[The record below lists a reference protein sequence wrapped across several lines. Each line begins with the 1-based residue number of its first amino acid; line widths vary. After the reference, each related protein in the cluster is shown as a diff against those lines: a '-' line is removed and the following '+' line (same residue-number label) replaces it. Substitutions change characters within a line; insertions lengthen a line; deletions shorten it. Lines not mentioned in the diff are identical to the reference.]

1 MSVQLKGKVM
11 RNKYVILLVL
21 TLATLASSLVL
32 RNNAVAEGS
41 YTERYGNVAK
51 RCSHNT
57 IGMATYAC
65 SWQGYAFAK
74 MKYVDGSGYDGDTPL
89 FSSDTNTTISM
100 PDCSTSGADG
110 FFIFGSLKYSSERRT
125 ESYPN
130 SNTDGYSIT
139 YRGLFVG
146 GINDPYGDE
155 WVAGSHYGNRMALY
169 MLGSNKVSDNAS
181 LIEMYEP
188 PSPYYGN
195 AICASYNFWNQCTSW
210 SYKPIR
216 DFYGNAR
223 TTGSK
228 HYGGVADSPLV
239 INYNGT
245 PIAYL
250 SDILIPS
257 GDGTGGDQ
265 NAMLKDLGLKKGNDI
280 TFWDG
285 GGSYGYNAN
294 NSRTLSRDWDGDGI
308 NETFYPGF
316 YPNGKNLPGYDRER
330 YPLSNDIYLH
340 ADNPY
345 YIADDSVSANDAGSA
360 SLFNEMI
367 DSYKLAYAGVTDT
380 RERIPRAGIC
390 SWSTA
395 EQDPKVTLVEG
406 GRVAA
411 TRVSGESDLSFTRE
425 IGVNDPAYTI
435 NFGHIVTRSD
445 NGNEEKTINGTAVIT
460 NGPSSYGVIQTR
472 DFSGRAGHG
481 GSVEISPLSGVIA
494 NPAAGSEV
502 TYCAVTK
509 TGAKTTG
516 RICVT
521 VKRKKAT
528 VSELVPA
535 STIRKSDGSKLD
547 GCSTYPQN
555 IGVGVLDGSKDC
567 PLILPSD
574 GKVVLTTKYS
584 VAKPNPY
591 DQTNEKYNASD
602 LALGADTSIKFKIKH
617 SFRTFVSDDSYRY
630 DTYGNLYGKY
640 GGNLRTRNL
649 NWGYAKPGSNYSQ
662 YAIGALGLD
671 VEWTN
676 QSVTTNK
683 ITETLVTKDIKYGD
697 LIRIKHNPST
707 AKYVFSLG
715 SNKYEDGVK
724 TTESGFDV
732 YLYKQQA
739 NCNWYNYYITD
750 PNTVVSYGI
759 DSAHNY
765 GGIRYKN
772 YTTNRVA
779 IADGNGVSQ
788 QTAWARPMDSIN
800 FGNYVCS
807 GSNYAVENSAKLSG
821 WANKKANYK
830 LTTTTRNGGS
840 SRVWTRKITAKNP
853 ASSGTDPSSI
863 LNEDGVYDTS
873 VTTPKIT
880 SGSSLTCYGRGSNST
895 YIVTSGYAN
904 TSNRCNSISNMDLGG
919 SFTETMTWKDYPIE
933 NYALTNVSGIDKSA
947 SVEVKVPYNYYIEP
961 TVESSGSD
969 DMIYPDG
976 SAKKYNI
983 SINVKAR
990 KNDVVDN
997 DEYATTTKH
1006 TKIQVITY
1014 KLDSSVANYTIDNKY
1029 SSLPSATYVKSG
1041 NILNTIRDN
1050 YNVNNNYTFVSQYE
1064 LKGEN
1069 SGETSRVF
1077 NKPSSSSTSTSAP
1090 DSVPDYAFSIVRND
1104 GTGTSQNNSGYNNIA
1119 YDEGVEFNIGDK
1131 ICVVVAAYPADSH
1144 NSIGANAN
1152 DPNRF
1157 TLSGDYYQDAALNGD
1172 DGQSVQDGYWAI
1184 SKPSCG
1190 STGKRPNMSVESS
1203 WLYTTQSVKGIMT
1216 RRSAASRY
1224 YGSWAEYGILSTGNS
1239 KVSMFASSASIAYQP
1254 GVYPSNPNDRI
1265 TSADGGGTE
1274 SSTSIGT
1281 SMCSNTELL
1290 TISSDCNPDLY
1301 TNATNLKAKLESKIN
1316 RSSTSL
1322 TSYLNSRFELGTIS
1336 GLSGNYTYT
1345 GWDSGLAISNASSN
1359 VTYNA
1364 EANSAVLK
1372 SATGTITLDTGSGS
1386 DLNFNTGDVKTSI
1399 VYAKNVVINSN
1410 IIVSNN
1416 PMSSAGQAKAVIIV
1430 ATGDIKIASNVTRID
1445 AWLVS
1450 GGEINTC
1457 YKDNGRTIT
1466 NVKDLAL
1473 DVCNQTL
1480 VIDAPV
1486 YAKNIKLFRTAGGSG
1501 AVSGSGGMSSDEQM
1515 KRAEVFN
1522 FNTVNYFWAQTE
1534 IQSTE
1539 TITTTDIKELP
1550 VRY

>member
-1 MSVQLKGKVM
+1 MVNRKRFVAKSAIMIALLSSTVLFSATNVM
-11 RNKYVILLVL
+11 
-21 TLATLASSLVL
+21 
-32 RNNAVAEGS
+32 AEGS
-41 YTERYGNVAK
+41 VTPQTGDLTAGCRVDNGISY
-51 RCSHNT
+51 
-57 IGMATYAC
+57 IGGAC
-65 SWQGYAFAK
+65 AFQGYVFAK
-74 MKYVDGSGYDGDTPL
+74 MKYVSGSGYTGSTPL
-89 FSSDTNTTISM
+89 LMGQNTTNPESLTH
-100 PDCSTSGADG
+100 PDCSTSGSDG
-110 FFIFGSLKYSSERRT
+110 FFVFGSLKYATGDKYYNASGIET
-125 ESYPN
+125 TGSYEYHAHY
-130 SNTDGYSIT
+130 DGV
-139 YRGLFVG
+139 FVG
-146 GINDPYGDE
+146 GLNDPYADE
-155 WVAGSHYGNRMALY
+155 WVAGLHYGNKIALY
-169 MLGSNKVSDNAS
+169 ILGEPINGNETISGYSISTYNYDARDWLSKRSHHFDFSN
-181 LIEMYEP
+181 
-188 PSPYYGN
+188 
-195 AICASYNFWNQCTSW
+195 
-210 SYKPIR
+210 
-216 DFYGNAR
+216 
-223 TTGSK
+223 
-228 HYGGVADSPLV
+228 SPLKIFAMV
-239 INYNGT
+239 NGTET
-245 PIAYL
+245 PIAYM
-250 SDILIPS
+250 SDILTPS
-257 GDGTGGDQ
+257 GNGTG
-265 NAMLKDLGLKKGNDI
+265 NNSLMNDLGLAYGNNRSVYC
-280 TFWDG
+280 G
-285 GGSYGYNAN
+285 GG
-294 NSRTLSRDWDGDGI
+294 DFGI
-308 NETFYPGF
+308 NWTWSGGICSF
-316 YPNGKNLPGYDRER
+316 PNIKNLPDIARTPNYDMTVSAPESGSR
-330 YPLSNDIYLH
+330 S
-340 ADNPY
+340 NPY
-345 YIADDSVSANDAGSA
+345 HFSSSSSNGKSGLYKE
-360 SLFNEMI
+360 LI
-367 DSYKLAYAGVTDT
+367 DSYNSVYDSMGASDKERTPRVGV
-380 RERIPRAGIC
+380 C

-395 EQDPKVTLVEG
+395 HPSEPKV
-406 GRVAA
+406 
-411 TRVSGESDLSFTRE
+411 DFTYNGTTTHNENNGARKNVYIE
-425 IGVNDPAYTI
+425 LGVNDAPLTI
-435 NFGHIVTRSD
+435 KFKHTLARADGKD
-445 NGNEEKTINGTAVIT
+445 NQITISGSAHLDSTT
-460 NGPSSYGVIQTR
+460 KS
-472 DFSGRAGHG
+472 FSGQVSGATT
-481 GSVEISPLSGVIA
+481 SVIASGTDVPSVVA
-494 NPAAGSEV
+494 NPASGSEK
-502 TYCAVTK
+502 TYCGWTK
-509 TGAKTTG
+509 NNAGKSSG
-516 RICVT
+516 EICVT

-528 VSELVPA
+528 VSELVPT

-547 GCSTYPQN
+547 GCPSYAQDF
-555 IGVGVLDGSKDC
+555 GVGVLSGSMYC
-567 PLILPSD
+567 PLILPAD

-602 LALGADTSIKFKIKH
+602 LALGADTSIKFKVKH
-617 SFRTFVSDDSYRY
+617 GFQTFVSDDSSRY
-630 DTYGNLYGKY
+630 DTYGNLYGNY
-640 GGNLRTRNL
+640 GGNLRIRNL
-649 NWGYAKPGSNYSQ
+649 NWGYAKPGSTYSQ
-662 YAIGALGLD
+662 YTIGSIGLN

-697 LIRIKHNPST
+697 LIRVKHNPST

-750 PNTVVSYGI
+750 PSTVVGYGI

-807 GSNYAVENSAKLSG
+807 GSNYAVENSAKLSSYT
-821 WANKKANYK
+821 NKKANYK

-880 SGSSLTCYGRGSNST
+880 SGSSLTCYGNGSNST
-895 YIVTSGYAN
+895 YVITSGYAN

-933 NYALTNVSGIDKSA
+933 NYALTNTNGIDKSA

-961 TVESSGSD
+961 TVESSGTD

-976 SAKKYNI
+976 SAKKYKI
-983 SINVKAR
+983 SVNVKAR
-990 KNDVVDN
+990 KNEVVDN

-1029 SSLPSATYVKSG
+1029 SSLPSTTYVRSG
-1041 NILNTIRDN
+1041 NILNTIRDS

-1069 SGETSRVF
+1069 SGESSRVF
-1077 NKPSSSSTSTSAP
+1077 NKPSSSSTSTPAP
-1090 DSVPDYAFSIVRND
+1090 DTVPNYSFSIVRND

-1144 NSIGANAN
+1144 NSIGSDVN
-1152 DPNRF
+1152 DPDRF

-1172 DGQSVQDGYWAI
+1172 DGESVQNGYWAI

-1254 GVYPSNPNDRI
+1254 GAYPSNPNDKI

-1345 GWDSGLAISNASSN
+1345 GGDLGLAISNASSN

-1372 SATGTITLDTGSGS
+1372 SATGTITLDAGSGS

>member
-1 MSVQLKGKVM
+1 MNRK
-11 RNKYVILLVL
+11 KYAKIALAASAAFMTLLSFGNNRVDAVGSGNVSDDTMNISQGCAL
-21 TLATLASSLVL
+21 NDIYAYTDFYG
-32 RNNAVAEGS
+32 NAVYSARSGLVS
-41 YTERYGNVAK
+41 LPGT
-51 RCSHNT
+51 
-57 IGMATYAC
+57 AC
-65 SWQGYAFAK
+65 SIQGYAFAK
-74 MKYVDGSGYDGDTPL
+74 IKYVEGSGFSGETPL
-89 FSSDTNTTISM
+89 LMVAGNENSSLFLE
-100 PDCSTSGADG
+100 PDCAEKSDS
-110 FFIFGSLKYSSERRT
+110 FFIFGSLKYFPSV
-125 ESYPN
+125 
-130 SNTDGYSIT
+130 NTTYYGSDNT
-139 YRGLFVG
+139 YRDSSNYDYMIKSEGVSVG
-146 GINDPYGDE
+146 GINSPYADQ
-155 WVAGSHYGNRMALY
+155 WTAGLHYGNKTALY
-169 MLGSNKVSDNAS
+169 VLGNDSAGFATVRGNGDPLWTRPLNEQDDYIAANQWSKDHGTHGFNSANSPLKIYKKVGGSNV
-181 LIEMYEP
+181 
-188 PSPYYGN
+188 
-195 AICASYNFWNQCTSW
+195 
-210 SYKPIR
+210 
-216 DFYGNAR
+216 
-223 TTGSK
+223 
-228 HYGGVADSPLV
+228 LV
-239 INYNGT
+239 M
-245 PIAYL
+245 YL
-250 SDILIPS
+250 SDILVPS
-257 GDGTGGDQ
+257 GTGAGNE
-265 NAMLKDLGLKKGNDI
+265 NALIKDLGLQPGDPNLALL
-280 TFWDG
+280 WG
-285 GGSYGYNAN
+285 GGSYGYTAPGATNGSPVNGTVVGAKN
-294 NSRTLSRDWDGDGI
+294 PAGFTGLNKPSSYSDW
-308 NETFYPGF
+308 
-316 YPNGKNLPGYDRER
+316 
-330 YPLSNDIYLH
+330 
-340 ADNPY
+340 NPY
-345 YIADDSVSANDAGSA
+345 VITNSSTSSSDHDRDLYNELIKGYQLA
-360 SLFNEMI
+360 SYENG
-367 DSYKLAYAGVTDT
+367 A
-380 RERIPRAGIC
+380 PRTPRPGMC
-390 SWSTA
+390 SWGVDSA
-395 EQDPKVTLVEG
+395 DPKVEFYDSETGTIVNENNGATKRATIILTPGQTKTIKFTHSLKRTDG
-406 GRVAA
+406 GTNEITISGSAILNS
-411 TRVSGESDLSFTRE
+411 TTKSFSGKVSGSTTSITTTTST
-425 IGVNDPAYTI
+425 PSSPPI
-435 NFGHIVTRSD
+435 NTSVEYCASTRSTSKSSGD
-445 NGNEEKTINGTAVIT
+445 ICITVKTL
-460 NGPSSYGVIQTR
+460 P
-472 DFSGRAGHG
+472 
-481 GSVEISPLSGVIA
+481 
-494 NPAAGSEV
+494 
-502 TYCAVTK
+502 AVTEMSP
-509 TGAKTTG
+509 T
-516 RICVT
+516 
-521 VKRKKAT
+521 
-528 VSELVPA
+528 
-535 STIRKSDGSKLD
+535 STIRDSGGNRLNKTCGGQASDVG
-547 GCSTYPQN
+547 
-555 IGVGVLDGSKDC
+555 IGITEYLSC
-567 PLILPSD
+567 PLILPND
-574 GKVVLTTKYS
+574 GKVVFATSYS
-584 VAKPNPY
+584 VRKPNPY
-591 DQTNEKYNASD
+591 DATSEKYNASQVYPST
-602 LALGADTSIKFKIKH
+602 DTSIKFKIKH
-617 SFRTFVSDDSYRY
+617 SFKTFVTDDSYRY
-630 DTYGNLYGKY
+630 DTYGNLYGNY

-676 QSVTTNK
+676 QGVTTNK

-739 NCNWYNYYITD
+739 NCNWYNYFITD
-750 PNTVVSYGI
+750 PNTIVSYGI

-880 SGSSLTCYGRGSNST
+880 SGSSLTCYGKGSNST

-1239 KVSMFASSASIAYQP
+1239 KVNMFASSASIAYQP

-1372 SATGTITLDTGSGS
+1372 SATGTITLDAGSGS